1 MIAYG
6 IKTWKSIAMPAVLFL
21 GLSVFLFLQAV
32 KMNLT
37 IRDEVEE
44 YGQITC
50 YINETAQERLLEQKI
65 SEVFPGGKGSFV
77 YEFSVILQCNSISK
91 EINVTGIETQMI
103 PGTLVSGRYYEDNV
117 STPEIVMNM
126 TAFSDLWREDAEIM
140 GMNAADLR
148 GTTDSNKTGAKV
160 QNLRGND
167 ASNTR
172 GNDAV
177 EMSEADSGIGRTLIM
192 GNCGAKLC
200 GIIDDGVEIPSIYI
214 SVPAAKAYLKQQGEV
229 PKAASYCVRIPDLK
243 TLRMTQE
250 KMNTTGIA
258 TSVDDSK
265 LFQWELMECRRKDY
279 FFMGM
284 IALAAFVSDMA
295 LSIKWRQQ
303 LETLRSMRVYAVRV
317 GMCLWVGCIL
327 EVTVYMLA
335 SLWYVE

>member
-65 SEVFPGGKGSFV
+65 SEVLPGGKGSFV
-77 YEFSVILQCNSISK
+77 YEFPVILQCNSISK

-126 TAFSDLWREDAEIM
+126 AAFSDLLRTDTDII
-140 GMNAADLR
+140 GMNAANLR
-148 GTTDSNKTGAKV
+148 GTAASNKTEANL
-160 QNLRGND
+160 QNLRGTDALNIMEND
-167 ASNTR
+167 DTEMKVVASC
-172 GNDAV
+172 
-177 EMSEADSGIGRTLIM
+177 IGRTLIM

-200 GIIDDGVEIPSIYI
+200 GIIDDGAETPSLYI
-214 SVPAAKAYLKQQGEV
+214 SVPAAEAYLKQQGEI

-243 TLRMTQE
+243 TLMITQE
-250 KMNTTGIA
+250 KMNVIGIS
-258 TSVDDSK
+258 TSIDDSK
-265 LFQWELMECRRKDY
+265 VFQWKLMECRVKNLSI
-279 FFMGM
+279 MGM
-284 IALAAFVSDMA
+284 IAFAGFVSTIA

-303 LETLRSMRVYAVRV
+303 LETLQSMRVKAARV
-317 GMCLWVGCIL
+317 GMCLSVGSIL
-327 EVTVYMLA
+327 GVMVYMLA
-335 SLWYVE
+335 SLWYGE

>member
-65 SEVFPGGKGSFV
+65 SEVLPGGKGSFV
-77 YEFSVILQCNSISK
+77 YEFPVILQCNSISK

-103 PGTLVSGRYYEDNV
+103 PGTLIGGRYYEDNV

-126 TAFSDLWREDAEIM
+126 AAFSDLLRADTEII
-140 GMNAADLR
+140 GMNAENLR
-148 GTTDSNKTGAKV
+148 GTAASNKTEANL
-160 QNLRGND
+160 QNMRETD
-167 ASNTR
+167 ASNIMEKDDT
-172 GNDAV
+172 
-177 EMSEADSGIGRTLIM
+177 EMRVAASCIGRTVVM
-192 GNCGAKLC
+192 GNCGAKIC
-200 GIIDDGVEIPSIYI
+200 GILDDGAETPSLYI
-214 SVPAAKAYLKQQGEV
+214 SVPAAEMYLKQQGEI

-243 TLRMTQE
+243 TLMETQE
-250 KMNTTGIA
+250 KMNDIGIS
-258 TSVDDSK
+258 TSIDDSK
-265 LFQWELMECRRKDY
+265 VFQWKMMECRRKDLRI
-279 FFMGM
+279 MGM
-284 IALAAFVSDMA
+284 IAFAGFVSAIA

-303 LETLRSMRVYAVRV
+303 LETLRSMQVRAARVV
-317 GMCLWVGCIL
+317 MCLSVGSML
-327 EVTVYMLA
+327 GVMVYMLA
-335 SLWYVE
+335 SLWYGK

>member
-77 YEFSVILQCNSISK
+77 YEIPVILQCNSISK

-103 PGTLVSGRYYEDNV
+103 PGTLISGRYYEDNV

-126 TAFSDLWREDAEIM
+126 AAFSDLLRADTELM
-140 GMNAADLR
+140 GMNAADFR
-148 GTTDSNKTGAKV
+148 GTASSNETEANVQNQRGTDS
-160 QNLRGND
+160 
-167 ASNTR
+167 SNIR

-177 EMSEADSGIGRTLIM
+177 EKSEADSCIGRTLII
-192 GNCGAKLC
+192 GNCGAKIC
-200 GIIDDGVEIPSIYI
+200 GMIDDGADTSSLYI
-214 SVPAAKAYLKQQGEV
+214 SVAAAEAYLKQQGEI
-229 PKAASYCVRIPDLK
+229 PKAVSYCVRIPDLK
-243 TLRMTQE
+243 TLMKTQE
-250 KMNTTGIA
+250 KMNEMGIS

-265 LFQWELMECRRKDY
+265 LSQWKLMECRRKDLSI
-279 FFMGM
+279 MGM
-284 IALAAFVSDMA
+284 IAFAGFVSTIA

-303 LETLRSMRVYAVRV
+303 LETLQSVRVCAARV
-317 GMCLWVGCIL
+317 GMCLSVGSIL
-327 EVTVYMLA
+327 GVMVYMLA